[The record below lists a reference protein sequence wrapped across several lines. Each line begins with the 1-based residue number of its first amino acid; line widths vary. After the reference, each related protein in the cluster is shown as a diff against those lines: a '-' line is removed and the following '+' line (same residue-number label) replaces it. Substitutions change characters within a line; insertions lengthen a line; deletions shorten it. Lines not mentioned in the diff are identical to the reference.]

1 MKDRLASLFAQRV
14 VESLDVESLEDMVYD
29 MLYDDYQEYSL
40 NQLKE
45 TIKDYNENLYDE
57 LMEEVNP

>member
-45 TIKDYNENLYDE
+45 TIKDYKENLYDE
-57 LMEEVNP
+57 LMEEVNS

>member
-45 TIKDYNENLYDE
+45 TIKDYKENLYDE
-57 LMEEVNP
+57 LMEEENS

>member
-45 TIKDYNENLYDE
+45 TIKDYNENLYDD
-57 LMEEVNP
+57 LMEEVNS

>member
-57 LMEEVNP
+57 LMEEVNS

>member
-29 MLYDDYQEYSL
+29 MLYDDYQENSL

-57 LMEEVNP
+57 LMEEVNS

>member
-14 VESLDVESLEDMVYD
+14 VESLDVESLQDMVYD
-29 MLYDDYQEYSL
+29 MLYYDYQEYRL

-45 TIKDYNENLYDE
+45 TINDYNENLYDE
-57 LMEEVNP
+57 LMEEVNS

>member
-14 VESLDVESLEDMVYD
+14 VENLDVESLEDMVYD

-57 LMEEVNP
+57 LMEEVNS

>member
-57 LMEEVNP
+57 LMEDVNS

>member
-1 MKDRLASLFAQRV
+1 MKERLASLFAQRV

-57 LMEEVNP
+57 LMEEVNS